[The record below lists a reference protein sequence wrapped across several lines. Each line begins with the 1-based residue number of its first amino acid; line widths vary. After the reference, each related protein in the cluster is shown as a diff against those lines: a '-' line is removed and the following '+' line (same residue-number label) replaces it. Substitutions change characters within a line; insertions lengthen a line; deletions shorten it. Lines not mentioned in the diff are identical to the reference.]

1 MNWEQMSPYRIES
14 PEGYIISK
22 SRVNERT
29 VVYIAR
35 APRTAPII
43 YSGYNIDEAKAVCER
58 HLQGG
63 ATNDQ

>member
-1 MNWEQMSPYRIES
+1 MIWEQMSAYRIES

-22 SRVNERT
+22 SRVNERV

-35 APRTAPII
+35 APRTTPII
-43 YSGYNIDEAKAVCER
+43 YSGYSIDEAKAVCER

-63 ATNDQ
+63 ANYDK